1 MRIELRLSAQSFRS
15 PEAFA
20 TWIQKTLRL
29 IAELNSELIYNRVV
43 PPFSLSRVR
52 YEREPPGEETFVD
65 AATCNAVG
73 HGDCAHVAA
82 YLLGELWLA
91 GDSAADINVIWF
103 PPARRFGGRTYHVR
117 VRRGDGMIRDPS
129 KERGM

>member
-1 MRIELRLSAQSFRS
+1 MRIELRLSSQSFRS

-20 TWIQKTLRL
+20 QWIQKQLRL

-43 PPFSLSRVR
+43 PPFSRSLVR
-52 YEREPPGEETFVD
+52 YEREPLGQETFVD
-65 AATCNAVG
+65 AQTCNAAG
-73 HGDCAHVAA
+73 KGDCAHFGA

-91 GDSAADINVIWF
+91 GDIGADINVIWF
-103 PPARRFGGRTYHVR
+103 PPSRSGGRTYHVR
-117 VRRGDGMIRDPS
+117 VRRGDGSIRDPS